1 MKNVAWLFFA
11 LGVVVMLLGI
21 YGRMHG
27 AWDIG
32 VSFLG
37 QRFSGSAFLLL
48 ANSFLLI
55 GVFLGL
61 AELQSKR

>member
-1 MKNVAWLFFA
+1 MKNVSWLFFA

-21 YGRMHG
+21 YGRLHG

-32 VSFLG
+32 VGVLG

-48 ANSFLLI
+48 ANTLLLI
-55 GVFLGL
+55 GVFLGM
-61 AELQSKR
+61 AELQSKK